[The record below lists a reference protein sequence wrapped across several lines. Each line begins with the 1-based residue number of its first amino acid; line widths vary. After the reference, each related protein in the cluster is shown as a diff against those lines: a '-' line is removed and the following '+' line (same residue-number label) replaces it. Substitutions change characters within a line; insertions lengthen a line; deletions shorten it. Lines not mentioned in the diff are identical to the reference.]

1 MQHFRVN
8 YTGVTGIGEES
19 SMVALYQ
26 DAQGDRG
33 VIAVQVSTL
42 MAVVMD
48 AAGSA
53 PPSYCRQPHACCD
66 PTAAVRT

>member
-1 MQHFRVN
+1 
-8 YTGVTGIGEES
+8 
-19 SMVALYQ
+19 MVALYQ

-53 PPSYCRQPHACCD
+53 PPSYCRQTHAYCD